1 MTLLKQLTS
10 MPQAIPG
17 FDLDEGLNRVGGDS
31 QLYKQLLISFYKKNA
46 HLQQELE
53 KQIQQQNYSAAT
65 QLVHAVKGVSGNL
78 SAKDL
83 SAAAK
88 QLELSLKQH
97 PTPDLSSSIEQF
109 STALTV
115 VLDALASITVDTQPP
130 RHEKQENHPLNL
142 QTITDAMKE
151 LSKLLDEFNMDAEE
165 SYQVLQQQLMQ
176 AEYKDTLISL
186 ENAINDL
193 DFELAAKTL
202 NELANT
208 LKIKF

>member
-1 MTLLKQLTS
+1 

-17 FDLDEGLNRVGGDS
+17 FDLGEGLNRVGGDS
-31 QLYKQLLISFYKKNA
+31 QLYKQLLISFYQKNA

-130 RHEKQENHPLNL
+130 RHVKQENHPLNL
-142 QTITDAMKE
+142 LTITDAMKE

-208 LKIKF
+208 LKIKL

>member
-1 MTLLKQLTS
+1 

-130 RHEKQENHPLNL
+130 RHKKQENHPLNL

-193 DFELAAKTL
+193 DFALAAKTL

-208 LKIKF
+208 LKIKL